1 MPALPIAPDSDAPLA
16 ILKKVRLRLSLG
28 LTLLTL
34 SAYFGF
40 ILLVA
45 FNPHWL
51 TLPLSTES
59 RMTTGIVMGIGLYW
73 FCVAVTGFYTWYA
86 NHRIDPLLREMQRAT
101 DAEGTRAKVDQSSTA
116 GTTASSSA

>member
-1 MPALPIAPDSDAPLA
+1 
-16 ILKKVRLRLSLG
+16 
-28 LTLLTL
+28 
-34 SAYFGF
+34 
-40 ILLVA
+40 
-45 FNPHWL
+45 
-51 TLPLSTES
+51 
-59 RMTTGIVMGIGLYW
+59 MTTGIVMGIGLYW